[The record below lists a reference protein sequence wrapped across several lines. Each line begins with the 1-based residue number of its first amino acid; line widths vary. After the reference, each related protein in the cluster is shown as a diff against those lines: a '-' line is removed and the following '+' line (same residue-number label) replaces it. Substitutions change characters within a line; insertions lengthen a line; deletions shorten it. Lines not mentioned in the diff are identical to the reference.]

1 MDARRGRS
9 CQRTGATAALLRV
22 WVLGFTQKGAK
33 GWAYLG
39 GHTLRVLI
47 AGKMPNEDLDAGA

>member
-1 MDARRGRS
+1 MHIGTREAMPSFVDP
-9 CQRTGATAALLRV
+9 
-22 WVLGFTQKGAK
+22 
-33 GWAYLG
+33 LG